1 MTVQEIPL
9 EEFERLAFEIYFFKD
24 NGLETYRDRNRFYEY
39 MVAVLIKNDRKK
51 DVPIYTE
58 KIIADYERELAE
70 TIQEYGELSERALW
84 DMYKL
89 ACVYYD
95 EIATS
100 DCQSRE
106 FYERGLKYAEKFLAV
121 SEKSS
126 NDEYTIKAMKL
137 VAKGFKKLGRDE
149 ESAEMTAKVLEFL
162 KVFVVKTIAKYGE
175 NSSESYSAMYK
186 LADEYEENY
195 SESLKIWQRM
205 YDVFVKNGN
214 EEFIDEKEYD
224 LRCDVIISSL
234 AELYNKMGRYEEE
247 AVMREEYANLSD
259 NRFNEAYLGEWAEK
273 WAEALIKVG
282 RTKESV
288 RVWFRILMS
297 RVSEEKVYYFSVL
310 RVISR
315 LMYICSGLGDDDF
328 ESLLN
333 DDEVKNI
340 TEILVEIYEDNV
352 QSMNKARENG
362 EDIDDDIYY
371 KTLNALAN
379 VYYLSGQYDK
389 ELKVRQ
395 EVWNSLDVDSDD
407 DYIEI
412 MTNIADNFKRA
423 GIAEEIQVRE
433 SISEYIGL
441 ADVTKE
447 HYWDWDY

>member
-58 KIIADYERELAE
+58 KIITDYERELAE

-106 FYERGLKYAEKFLAV
+106 FYERGLKYAQKFLAV
-121 SEKSS
+121 SEKAG
-126 NDEYTIKAMKL
+126 NDEYTIKAMKR

-149 ESAEMTAKVLEFL
+149 ESAKMTAKLLGFL
-162 KVFVVKTIAKYGE
+162 KFFVEKTIAKYGE

-186 LADEYEENY
+186 LADEYDENY

-214 EEFIDEKEYD
+214 EEFIDEKEYNG
-224 LRCDVIISSL
+224 RCSSVIFSL
-234 AELYNKMGRYEEE
+234 AELYNKMGRYEDE
-247 AVMREEYANLSD
+247 AVMREEYLNLP
-259 NRFNEAYLGEWAEK
+259 NEFNLREIHLED
-273 WAEALIKVG
+273 WAEALEKAG
-282 RTKESV
+282 QKKELV
-288 RVWFRILMS
+288 KVWFRILMS
-297 RVSEEKVYYFSVL
+297 RVFEEPLYKFSVL

-315 LMYICSGLGDDDF
+315 LVYICNSLSDAEFLLDDK
-328 ESLLN
+328 EI
-333 DDEVKNI
+333 KNMS
-340 TEILVEIYEDNV
+340 ERLVEICEDKV
-352 QSMNKARENG
+352 QSMNEARENG

-423 GIAEEIQVRE
+423 GIAEESQVRE
-433 SISEYIGL
+433 SIAEYIGL
-441 ADVTKE
+441 VDATKE

>member
-1 MTVQEIPL
+1 MIVQEIPL

-58 KIIADYERELAE
+58 KIITDYERELAE

-121 SEKSS
+121 SEKSG
-126 NDEYTIKAMKL
+126 NDEYIIRAMKL
-137 VAKGFKKLGRDE
+137 VAKGFKKLGHDE
-149 ESAEMTAKVLEFL
+149 ESVEMTAKVLEFL
-162 KVFVVKTIAKYGE
+162 RVLVINAVTKYGE
-175 NSSESYSAMYK
+175 KSSESFTAMHD
-186 LADEYEENY
+186 LADEYDENY

-214 EEFIDEKEYD
+214 EEFIDEKEYNG
-224 LRCDVIISSL
+224 RCSSVIFSL
-234 AELYNKMGRYEEE
+234 AELYNKMGRYEDE
-247 AVMREEYANLSD
+247 AVMREEYLNLPD
-259 NRFNEAYLGEWAEK
+259 EFNLRETYLEE
-273 WAEALIKVG
+273 WAEALIKA
-282 RTKESV
+282 RRKKESMK
-288 RVWFRILMS
+288 VWFKILMS
-297 RVSEEKVYYFSVL
+297 QVFEEPLYKFSVL

-315 LMYICSGLGDDDF
+315 LMHICNRLNDA
-328 ESLLN
+328 ESLL
-333 DDEVKNI
+333 DDKEIKNMA
-340 TEILVEIYEDNV
+340 ERLVEICEDKV
-352 QSMNKARENG
+352 QSMNEARENG

-389 ELKVRQ
+389 ELKVSQ

-423 GIAEEIQVRE
+423 GIAEESQVRE
-433 SISEYIGL
+433 SIAGYIGL
-441 ADVTKE
+441 VDVTKE

>member
-9 EEFERLAFEIYFFKD
+9 DEFERLAFEIYFFKD

-39 MVAVLIKNDRKK
+39 MVAVLIRNERKK

-58 KIIADYERELAE
+58 KIIADYEQELEE
-70 TIQEYGELSERALW
+70 TIQEYGELSEEALR

-106 FYERGLKYAEKFLAV
+106 FYERGLKYAQKFLSV
-121 SEKSS
+121 SEKSGD
-126 NDEYTIKAMKL
+126 DEYILKAMKL
-137 VAKGFKKLGRDE
+137 VVEGLNKLGSDK
-149 ESAEMTAKVLEFL
+149 ESAEMAAKVLEFL
-162 KVFVVKTIAKYGE
+162 KAFVVKTVAKYGE
-175 NSSESYSAMYK
+175 KSSESFSAMYK
-186 LADEYEENY
+186 LADEYEESY
-195 SESLKIWQRM
+195 SESLKIWRRM
-205 YDVFVKNGN
+205 YEIFVRKGN
-214 EEFIDEKEYD
+214 DEFIDEEEYNW
-224 LRCDVIISSL
+224 RCDVVISSL
-234 AELYNKMGRYEEE
+234 AEVYNKMGCYEEE
-247 AVMREEYANLSD
+247 AVMREEYVNLTD
-259 NRFNEAYLGEWAEK
+259 NFRETYLEE
-273 WAEALIKVG
+273 WAEALIKAG
-282 RTKESV
+282 HMKEAV
-288 RVWFRILMS
+288 KVWFRNLMS
-297 RVSEEKVYYFSVL
+297 RLSEEKVYNFSVL

-315 LMYICSGLGDDDF
+315 LVYICSGLGDDDF

-333 DDEVKNI
+333 NDEVKNM
-340 TEILVEIYEDNV
+340 TEILVEICEDKV
-352 QSMNKARENG
+352 QTMKKAKEYG

-379 VYYLSGQYDK
+379 TYYLSGRYDE
-389 ELKVRQ
+389 ELKTRQ

-423 GIAEEIQVRE
+423 GIEEESQVRE
-433 SISEYIGL
+433 FISEYIGL
-441 ADVTKE
+441 VDVSKE